1 MRTRILARL
10 LGASAALA
18 LLVPVTVAPAAAQ
31 DWYPGPQSYG
41 YGPDEGYP
49 PAQAYQ
55 DHAYQD
61 YTAPPESGPPQEYGS
76 ESQNYGPPG
85 YALPP
90 RDEPAPEDRAQG
102 YYPPR
107 QYAPSYRYEP
117 EYGPGQ
123 PGEAY
128 GPGDAYVPDEAYG
141 HSGRSLYRSPEVPP
155 VGRFYS
161 GSSAAPEGYGQGRPE
176 SAWAYP
182 QARTEHYYAP
192 YQSRNQSERLVAAVD
207 VNLRVGP
214 SDEAPVR
221 TILPAGT
228 LVRITGSTESGW
240 VQVDSR
246 FGSGWVYSRYLAPA

>member
-10 LGASAALA
+10 LGAAAALA

-31 DWYPGPQSYG
+31 DWYRGPQSYG
-41 YGPDEGYP
+41 YGPDAGYP
-49 PAQAYQ
+49 PARSYQ
-55 DHAYQD
+55 DNAYQD
-61 YTAPPESGPPQEYGS
+61 YAAPPEYGPPQEYGS
-76 ESQNYGPPG
+76 ESQDYGPPG
-85 YALPP
+85 CALPP
-90 RDEPAPEDRAQG
+90 RDGPAPGDQAQG

-107 QYAPSYRYEP
+107 QYAPSYRYAP

-123 PGEAY
+123 PDEAY

-141 HSGRSLYRSPEVPP
+141 PSGRSLYRSPEVPP
-155 VGRFYS
+155 VGRGYS
-161 GSSAAPEGYGQGRPE
+161 GSSAAPEGSGQGRPE
-176 SAWAYP
+176 RGWVYP
-182 QARTEHYYAP
+182 QAPTEHRSAP
-192 YQSRNQSERLVAAVD
+192 DHSWNQSERLVAAVD
-207 VNLRVGP
+207 VNLRDGP

-228 LVRITGSTESGW
+228 PVRITGSTESGW